1 MVGTKHPSE
10 PSHNLQNNSS
20 QNKEFFFC
28 KPIKVR
34 DIKTS
39 LSSMSC
45 NACMSLSHHESCK
58 RVDDI
63 IITPMFLWHRKLGFK
78 QKSAYDAE

>member
-20 QNKEFFFC
+20 QKKQEQEFC
-28 KPIKVR
+28 QPIKVR
-34 DIKTS
+34 DIQTS

-45 NACMSLSHHESCK
+45 NTFMSLSHHESRK

-63 IITPMFLWHRKLGFK
+63 VITPMLL
-78 QKSAYDAE
+78 